1 VPEVGVCS
9 WSLRPASPRE
19 LARDVLSCGVD
30 AVQLALDPLRTGAWS
45 EPELLAEFKANHIR
59 ILSGMMTTVGEDYST
74 LDTIRHTGGLRPDRH
89 WPANLAAAHENA
101 VLAARLGLN
110 LVTLHAGFLPH
121 GAADPLRPVMI
132 QRLREVLRAFAAK
145 GIRVAFETGQE
156 DARTLL
162 DVLHELRAENPGV
175 NFDPANMILYGMGDP
190 LAAFRELAPHV
201 VQVHIKDATP
211 PSRPGEWGE
220 EVVVGTGSIDW
231 TRFFD
236 TIAELRPTVN
246 LLIEREAGESRV
258 ADIKIARKLVMQI
271 GGV

>member
-30 AVQLALDPLRTGAWS
+30 AVQLALDPLRLGALS
-45 EPELLAEFKANHIR
+45 ESELLAEFKPNHIR
-59 ILSGMMTTVGEDYST
+59 ILSGMMTTVGEDYSS
-74 LDTIRHTGGLRPDRH
+74 LQKIRETGGLRPDQH
-89 WPANLAAAHENA
+89 WPANLAAAHQNA
-101 VLAARLGLN
+101 ALASRLGLN
-110 LVTLHAGFLPH
+110 VVTLHAGFLPH
-121 GAADPLRPVMI
+121 DAADPLRPVMI
-132 QRLREVLRAFAAK
+132 QRLREVLRAFASK
-145 GIRVAFETGQE
+145 GIRVAFETGRE

-162 DVLHELRAENPGV
+162 SVLHELRAESPGV
-175 NFDPANMILYGMGDP
+175 NFDPANLILYGMGDP
-190 LAAFRELAPHV
+190 VAAFRELAPHV

-211 PSRPGEWGE
+211 PSRPKEWGE
-220 EVVVGTGSIDW
+220 EVVVGTGCVEW
-231 TRFFD
+231 TKFFD